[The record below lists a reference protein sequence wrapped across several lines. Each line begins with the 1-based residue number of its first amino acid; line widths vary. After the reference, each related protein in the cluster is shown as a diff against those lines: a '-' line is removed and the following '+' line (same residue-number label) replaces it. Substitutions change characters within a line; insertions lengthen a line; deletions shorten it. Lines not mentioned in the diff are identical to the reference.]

1 MPIELP
7 PEDTKRLVAA
17 VKLHFLEHR
26 NEGIGDLQA
35 GFLLEFCL
43 KEIGAAIY
51 NQGVRDA
58 QTHIGRLVEDLDS
71 VVFESEPSLTTLNK
85 QSLPRSRLL
94 QNSLL
99 ERFCFRYT

>member
-7 PEDTKRLVAA
+7 PETTKRVIAA

-26 NEGIGDLQA
+26 NEEIGDLQA

-58 QTHIGRLVEDLDS
+58 QTYLSRLVDDLDS
-71 VVFESEPSLTTLNK
+71 VVLAV
-85 QSLPRSRLL
+85 
-94 QNSLL
+94 
-99 ERFCFRYT
+99 